1 MVIFLMRPERRAA
14 PMTEFLA
21 LVTTKESVT
30 FLTTALSSLKL
41 ALGLK
46 GLKKSHGLLYAWTTE
61 VVTGLV

>member
-1 MVIFLMRPERRAA
+1 
-14 PMTEFLA
+14 MTEFLA